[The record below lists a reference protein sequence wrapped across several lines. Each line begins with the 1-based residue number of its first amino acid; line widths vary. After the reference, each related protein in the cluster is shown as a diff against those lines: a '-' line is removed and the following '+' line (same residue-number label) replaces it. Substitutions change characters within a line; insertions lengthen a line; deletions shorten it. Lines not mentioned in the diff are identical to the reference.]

1 MLDFRKLL
9 SYGYFPPELPPCF
22 SSAEFGKSA
31 ALVDGLISRADCN
44 TKDRFTSVPLRF
56 SAYKSETSRRR
67 FSIAN
72 PFHFAKAARQIADS
86 SDDLFEVFGRSSASL
101 TKPLDKTASKRS
113 FSRPSE
119 SVADT
124 KRALKRFYSNS
135 LYEVR
140 LDIQSFFGSIYTHSI
155 PWAIHSKKT
164 AKKQRGAALCGNLL
178 DECMRNMNDGQTNG
192 ILAGNDVSRI
202 ISEVILCA
210 LDAEIAEELGPKSF
224 KRFVDDYFFFTNSS
238 SEVERII
245 STVRKILS
253 SYELE
258 LNESKVQVTR
268 SPLIF
273 DNRFV
278 DEVKSLLN
286 LEPVAFLEHLVFSYS
301 QRKDMRMLRYG
312 LKALQDVVFSGEEWR
327 EIEPY
332 LLNIWLSIPVLSDA
346 ILPIFEAN
354 VGQIRKSHVK
364 RTLYSIID
372 AHLSLGNDLEVV
384 WALWAAIALDVGV
397 SQEYLRTILESTNW
411 LAIILALD
419 IVDCKGIRQSKEVK
433 PRIEKLRK
441 RIHDD
446 YFSNGTTHGMCSE
459 VWLLA
464 YEATRNKWLNT
475 GGGKNEGFSAAKS
488 DAFFGELLKQGISFY
503 RHPQISVQPGPSTER
518 RRQIEKKKAE
528 IEGCPAGLA
537 PVARSSSEK
546 GLSLGEIIRI
556 SLGY

>member
-1 MLDFRKLL
+1 MLDFQKLL

-22 SSAEFGKSA
+22 SSEEFGKSA
-31 ALVDGLISRADCN
+31 TLIDRLISQANCN
-44 TKDRFTSVPLRF
+44 TKDRSTSVPLRF
-56 SAYKSETSRRR
+56 SAYKSEASRRR
-67 FSIAN
+67 FSVAN
-72 PFHFAKAARQIADS
+72 PFHFAKAARQITDS

-101 TKPLDKTASKRS
+101 TKPLDRATSKKS

-124 KRALKRFYSNS
+124 KRSLKRFYSNS

-140 LDIQSFFGSIYTHSI
+140 LDMQSFFGSIYTHSI

-210 LDAEIAEELGPKSF
+210 LDAEIAEELGSKSF
-224 KRFVDDYFFFTNSS
+224 RRFVDDYFFFTNSS

-258 LNESKVQVTR
+258 LNESKVQITK

-278 DEVKSLLN
+278 DEVKSLLK
-286 LEPVAFLEHLVFSYS
+286 LEPAAFLEHLVFSYS
-301 QRKDMRMLRYG
+301 QTRDMRPMRYG
-312 LKALQDVVFSGEEWR
+312 LKTLQNVVFSGEEWR

-332 LLNIWLSIPVLSDA
+332 HLNIWLSTPVLSDA

-354 VGQIRKSHVK
+354 VGQIRKNHVK

-372 AHLSLGNDLEVV
+372 THLPPGNDLEVV
-384 WALWAAIALDVGV
+384 WALWGAIALDIGV

-411 LAIILALD
+411 LAIILVLD
-419 IVDCKGIRQSKEVK
+419 IIDCKGIRQSKEVK

-446 YFSNGTTHGMCSE
+446 YFSNGTTRGMCSE
-459 VWLLA
+459 IRLLA
-464 YEATRNKWLNT
+464 YEATCNKWLNT

-488 DAFFGELLKQGISFY
+488 DAFFGELFKQGISFY
-503 RHPQISVQPGPSTER
+503 RRPQKSVRLGPSIEG
-518 RRQIEKKKAE
+518 RQQVEKKEAE
-528 IEGCPAGLA
+528 IEGRSAGLA
-537 PVARSSSEK
+537 SAARSPSEK
-546 GLSLGEIIRI
+546 GLSLGEIIRM
-556 SLGY
+556 SLDY